1 MKRITILGLMLAALL
16 TFGAASAAGQEQQS
30 PELFSMEYGTVFG
43 YDLNNNALVNGQEY
57 AFLISLS
64 PQIQAG
70 ASFIQGTGV
79 LNANFLQ
86 LRYAMD
92 KLAVNMKTG
101 TYNGNLGYGVGG
113 EFVALSKTS
122 EGIRNRLVVSADYFV
137 DSNAGFDQGTAAI
150 GISFAMGM

>member
-1 MKRITILGLMLAALL
+1 MISLIAAVLL
-16 TFGAASAAGQEQQS
+16 VVGTVGAVAQEDS
-30 PELFSMEYGTVFG
+30 PQLFSMEYGTVFG
-43 YDLNNNALVNGQEY
+43 YNVDTTAVNTIENGQEF
-57 AFLISLS
+57 AFLISLA

-70 ASFIQGTGV
+70 ASFIQGTGR

-92 KLAVNMKTG
+92 GLAVNMKTG

-113 EFVALSKTS
+113 EYVALSKS
-122 EGIRNRLVVSADYFV
+122 YQGVSNRLVVSADYFV
-137 DSNAGFDQGTAAI
+137 DTTNGFDNGTVAV